1 MLLQQI
7 DYEIV
12 RLEARRHSTIRRSE
26 EWKRNIFT
34 RWKLRHGRVLSIRI
48 LRLEGIRERERI
60 GLMAWLACRSV
71 ARPAQ
76 GTVTTTAIDYQR
88 WMIITEKEWK
98 VMPNAGCTL
107 LQRTAP
113 AVDEWNEN
121 RLAPTIKGIKTI
133 KNRLATRFIHRKWKS
148 STARKSPQIYIP
160 PCRMSVYLY

>member
-1 MLLQQI
+1 M
-7 DYEIV
+7 
-12 RLEARRHSTIRRSE
+12 RRSTIRRSE
-26 EWKRNIFT
+26 ERKRNIFT
-34 RWKLRHGRVLSIRI
+34 QWKLRHGRVLSIQI

-88 WMIITEKEWK
+88 WMIITEKKWK

-121 RLAPTIKGIKTI
+121 RLTPTIKGIKNI
-133 KNRLATRFIHRKWKS
+133 KNRLANKIHSSQMKIIHRTQKPPNIH
-148 STARKSPQIYIP
+148 STWWDEPVFILIR
-160 PCRMSVYLY
+160 